1 MAFIILIFVAAL
13 MIFLGYAIHHL
24 KWHGLIS
31 GYNTM
36 ADEDKAKV
44 DIDGLSK
51 MMARFLY
58 VVAALLALL
67 GFATYIE
74 SNWLSIAVVIAIVAA
89 SIYPAIQSGK
99 YMNGAKSGKST
110 KLGIGITVVTL
121 LFVGVVLYFSMQ
133 PTSISVSDEHVVIDG
148 MYGDTIDW
156 SSIENLQLVDELP
169 AISMRTNGSAVG
181 ATLRG
186 HFKFENG
193 DKAKL
198 FVDKSKPPFITFAA
212 NDTLYYMNLDD
223 RDATTAL
230 FEEMK
235 NRAGN

>member
-1 MAFIILIFVAAL
+1 MALIILLGVSALFV
-13 MIFLGYAIHHL
+13 FLGYAIHHL

-36 ADEDKAKV
+36 TDEDKAKV

-51 MMARFLY
+51 MMACFLY

-67 GFATYIE
+67 GFATYTE
-74 SNWLSIAVVIAIVAA
+74 SNWLSVAVVIAIVAA

-110 KLGIGITVVTL
+110 KLGVGITVVTL
-121 LFVGVVLYFSMQ
+121 LFVGVILYFSMQ
-133 PTSISVSDEHVVIDG
+133 PTSISVSDEHIIIDG

-156 SSIENLQLVDELP
+156 SSIEDLQLVDELP

-186 HFKFENG
+186 HFKFESG

-198 FVDKSKPPFITFAA
+198 FVNKSKQPFITFSA
-212 NDTLYYMNLDD
+212 NETLYYMNLDD
-223 RDATTAL
+223 SAATIAL
-230 FEEMK
+230 FEDMK